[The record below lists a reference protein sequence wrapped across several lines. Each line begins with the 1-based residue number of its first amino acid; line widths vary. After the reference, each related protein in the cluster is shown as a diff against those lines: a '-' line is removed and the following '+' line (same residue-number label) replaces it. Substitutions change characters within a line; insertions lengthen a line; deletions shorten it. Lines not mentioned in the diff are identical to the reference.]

1 MFDWEKF
8 VMLASLLLVEEEEEY
23 VRTAVSRYY
32 YGLFG
37 VIRRYLINVK
47 HKNYLRNGGS
57 DVHRK
62 IYDELRFSNDSTEK
76 HISSILN
83 KLRLIRNSADY
94 DDYLDVGEFNRFF
107 FENKKDLDMVQDAIG
122 YFKSYPNY

>member
-1 MFDWEKF
+1 
-8 VMLASLLLVEEEEEY
+8 MLASLLLVEEEEEY

-107 FENKKDLDMVQDAIG
+107 LENKKDLDMVQDAIG
-122 YFKSYPNY
+122 YFKSHPNY

>member
-107 FENKKDLDMVQDAIG
+107 LENKKDLDMVQDAIG
-122 YFKSYPNY
+122 YFKSHPNY

>member
-107 FENKKDLDMVQDAIG
+107 LENKKDLDMVQDAIG

>member
-107 FENKKDLDMVQDAIG
+107 LENKKDLDMVQDAIG
-122 YFKSYPNY
+122 YFKSHPNF

>member
-107 FENKKDLDMVQDAIG
+107 LENKKDLDMVQDAIG
-122 YFKSYPNY
+122 YYKSHPNY

>member
-62 IYDELRFSNDSTEK
+62 IYNELRFSNDSTEK

-107 FENKKDLDMVQDAIG
+107 LENKKDLDMVQDAIG
-122 YFKSYPNY
+122 YFKSHPNY